1 MAEGLTKIRKIVLN
15 NLERFVISIF
25 LIVLVIIIFLS
36 SVGFGPQVIET
47 AGPPPAPNLSLPN
60 ENSQKVIENIN
71 EPKPI
76 SDSSFNI
83 LVAKNIFDSKE
94 TKSQEEIERE
104 LSEKITALKELWK
117 NENYDE
123 IIKSS
128 NSILKQYPTHSIANK
143 FKSDS
148 EKILNTMTEVD
159 KLLQEYKI
167 DDAKKKYNDIVKE
180 MPDRNILKI
189 LKTYIDIKNLE
200 VQRNF
205 QEMTNQV
212 EEALKKWP
220 DDKKLMEYRERAQLG
235 IQGKLPTP
243 TPAPTP
249 PGVPPGMPPGAL
261 PVVPPGARPG
271 APQNPP
277 PGVEY

>member
-15 NLERFVISIF
+15 NLERFVIGIF
-25 LIVLVIIIFLS
+25 LIILMIIVFLS
-36 SVGFGPQVIET
+36 SVGFGPQFTET

-76 SDSSFNI
+76 IDSSFNI

-117 NENYDE
+117 NESYDE

-128 NSILKQYPTHSIANK
+128 SSILKQYPTHSIANK

-167 DDAKKKYNDIVKE
+167 DDANKKYNDIIKE
-180 MPDRNILKI
+180 MPDRNILKV

-220 DDKKLMEYRERAQLG
+220 DDKKLLEYRERAQLG
-235 IQGKLPTP
+235 MQGKLPTP
-243 TPAPTP
+243 TPAPAPTPTP
-249 PGVPPGMPPGAL
+249 PGVPSGMPPGAL
-261 PVVPPGARPG
+261 PVATPGARPG
-271 APQNPP
+271 AP
-277 PGVEY
+277 